1 MLGAEPYPDVRQ
13 SAFELLGDLCRAC
26 ASHLVPRAGD
36 ILTLVTHNM
45 SAEVAS
51 MPQNLSACNNAC
63 WAAGELVV
71 RWLSRPGVQKEVNS
85 IPRAKGLK
93 LTPPTDEQVNNACWA
108 AGELVVRWLS
118 RPGVQKE
125 VNSIPRAKGLKLTPP
140 TDEKVKRPE
149 PDGPPRGGT
158 GLFSTSRSWCRQL
171 LP

>member
-93 LTPPTDEQVNNACWA
+93 LTPPTDE
-108 AGELVVRWLS
+108 
-118 RPGVQKE
+118 
-125 VNSIPRAKGLKLTPP
+125 
-140 TDEKVKRPE
+140 KVKRPE

-158 GLFSTSRSWCRQL
+158 GLFSTSRSWCRQFL
-171 LP
+171 Q